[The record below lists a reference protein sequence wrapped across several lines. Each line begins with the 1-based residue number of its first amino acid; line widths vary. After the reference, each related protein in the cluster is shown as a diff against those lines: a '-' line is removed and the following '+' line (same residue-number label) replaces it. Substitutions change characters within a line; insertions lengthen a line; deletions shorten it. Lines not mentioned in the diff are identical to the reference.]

1 VESTGKT
8 VATTLTSVLWYMDG
22 RHDRFES
29 RAVALPDMFKDLR
42 GYRSFKEQHQKCPEE
57 NIDKLGDL
65 LLLPWILNL
74 KFSKF
79 KAAIDDLLRGL
90 QKYHNFLKSAPKR
103 TKQNHDHPKPVK
115 NLNESW
121 VLKVCESTQREVN
134 RTYEH
139 LKERLRTVRMYEP
152 IDMCDL
158 ESLDKENRR
167 KWLSEM
173 TLHFPVTC
181 FT

>member
-8 VATTLTSVLWYMDG
+8 VATTLISVLWYMDG

-42 GYRSFKEQHQKCPEE
+42 GYRSYKEQHQKCPE
-57 NIDKLGDL
+57 
-65 LLLPWILNL
+65 
-74 KFSKF
+74 
-79 KAAIDDLLRGL
+79 
-90 QKYHNFLKSAPKR
+90 SAPKR
-103 TKQNHDHPKPVK
+103 TKQNHDNPKPVK

-139 LKERLRTVRMYEP
+139 LTERLRTVGMYEP

-158 ESLDKENRR
+158 ESLGKENRR